1 MAFVKGFHKL
11 SDVLDTICSYI
22 IVVMLG
28 AMVVITG
35 AQIVCRMAFTALSW
49 SEEATRYLLVWSS
62 FLGASCVY
70 KHSGHISITFV
81 QDMVP
86 AALSKV
92 LKLLV
97 HVVCTILF
105 VVVIIYGMKY
115 FGKQGNQL
123 SAAMR
128 LPMKYIYLCIPVGCG
143 FMLVHAVDAVLG
155 LLFGKAALLFISFIV
170 LLLIGVPV
178 AFAIAAAALLVLLKG
193 DVKLLILVQRMFAST
208 DSFSLIAVPFFI
220 FAGDLLA
227 KGKVS
232 KVLVEFAESLLGMLK
247 GGLSI
252 VSVLAGMFFAAISG
266 SGAATTAAVGATLI
280 PELKKRGYRE
290 DSAAAL
296 IAAAGTIGVVIPPSV
311 PMVLYAVISEDSV
324 NTLFKNGFI
333 PGILM
338 GVILVAISLYQ
349 ARKFNY
355 PKGKAFSVGNVLH
368 TFKEAIWG
376 ILMPL
381 IILGGIFSG
390 YFTPSEAAAVAVI
403 YAIFVSFF
411 IYRDLDFKGLVEIM
425 KGSAKTSAVIMIII
439 ACSGPFGWVL
449 ANYKIPEAIASGVLG
464 ISTNKYVIMFLISLI
479 ILLAGVFMETSSAII
494 ILSPVF
500 LPLVKAM
507 GISTVHF
514 GILFVVGIAIGM
526 ITPPVAINLF
536 VASGITG
543 LPIERISKSVIPYLI
558 GLIIVFFM
566 IVYVP
571 LLIPGLM

>member
-1 MAFVKGFHKL
+1 M
-11 SDVLDTICSYI
+11 
-22 IVVMLG
+22 
-28 AMVVITG
+28 
-35 AQIVCRMAFTALSW
+35 
-49 SEEATRYLLVWSS
+49 
-62 FLGASCVY
+62 
-70 KHSGHISITFV
+70 
-81 QDMVP
+81 
-86 AALSKV
+86 
-92 LKLLV
+92 
-97 HVVCTILF
+97 
-105 VVVIIYGMKY
+105 
-115 FGKQGNQL
+115 
-123 SAAMR
+123 
-128 LPMKYIYLCIPVGCG
+128 
-143 FMLVHAVDAVLG
+143 
-155 LLFGKAALLFISFIV
+155 AALLFISFIV

-324 NTLFKNGFI
+324 NTLFKNGFV

-390 YFTPSEAAAVAVI
+390 SFTPSEAAAVAVI

-464 ISTNKYVIMFLISLI
+464 ISTNKYVIMF
-479 ILLAGVFMETSSAII
+479 LLAGVFMETSSAII